1 MKILLYIFLV
11 IFICVLIKVVIFIY
25 YNTKNYNEI
34 KYIIDKT
41 NSIDFYTNIG
51 NYRLGDGFYYT
62 EDESKWN
69 IDKKND
75 INSYH
80 YKPLK
85 YFVDNYP
92 DSILSEYLL
101 KSNYK
106 QKKYDILLDILNNRF
121 IKDKTINKFNSVLLH
136 IRLGDVIDK
145 NCKDKCFIKKFYYN
159 YDSYIQQDEKN
170 LFNILKIFKSSKFIK
185 YYKYYSYIA
194 KKLKKLGIINIY
206 IICGSHIKLN
216 DYKYSTYYLKEI
228 IKIFEDYGFKI
239 YTNIGKSP
247 DEDLLFSMN
256 FNYFVPSYGQYSSI
270 ISDVN
275 KKNNKKFN
283 IIN

>member
-1 MKILLYIFLV
+1 MKIFLHILLVL
-11 IFICVLIKVVIFIY
+11 FICILIKFSILIY

-34 KYIIDKT
+34 QNIINEKS
-41 NSIDFYTNIG
+41 NIDFYTNIE

-69 IDKKND
+69 SNIKND

-106 QKKYDILLDILNNRF
+106 QKKYDILLDILNKRFIRNETINRF
-121 IKDKTINKFNSVLLH
+121 NSCLVH

-145 NCKDKCFIKKFYYN
+145 NCNDKCFVKKFYYN

-170 LFNILKIFKSSKFIK
+170 LFNIFKIFKSSKFIK
-185 YYKYYSYIA
+185 YYKYYHRIA
-194 KKLKKLGIINIY
+194 KKLKNLGIINIY
-206 IICGSHIKLN
+206 IISGSHIKLN
-216 DYKYSTYYLKEI
+216 DYTYSTYYFKEI
-228 IKIFEDYGFKI
+228 IKIFESYNFNI
-239 YTNIGKSP
+239 YINIAKSP
-247 DEDLLFSMN
+247 DKDLLFSMN
-256 FNYFVPSYGQYSSI
+256 FNYFLPSYGQYSYL
-270 ISDVN
+270 ISDIN
-275 KKNNKKFN
+275 KKNNKDFN
-283 IIN
+283 IIK